1 MKRKKKKNKR
11 ESDERRKSKRHQHL
25 HNPLHSLMHERQ
37 IIPDLH
43 PPRNGISNPRLR
55 QPQKMIPTH
64 SGRTISPSAPHMQ
77 QHPRPRF
84 ILNPPMRLHI
94 RPAAP
99 RRHRPSVAPIRA
111 KTLTRLFSKP
121 SFPSTTLSRIH
132 PLLSWFLVWAP

>member
-11 ESDERRKSKRHQHL
+11 ESGERRKSKRNQHL
-25 HNPLHSLMHERQ
+25 HNHLHSLIHERQ
-37 IIPDLH
+37 RIPDPH
-43 PPRNGISNPRLR
+43 RPRNGISNPRLR
-55 QPQKMIPTH
+55 PPQKMILTH

-94 RPAAP
+94 RLAAP
-99 RRHRPSVAPIRA
+99 RRHHPSVAPIRV
-111 KTLTRLFSKP
+111 KTPIRLFSKP

-132 PLLSWFLVWAP
+132 LSLSWFLVWAP